1 VHAALSAERS
11 RSNSANVR
19 ADDPHSFEVLCSV
32 CMASTA
38 TRAPVSPQDYLA
50 IERAAETKHELWRG
64 EVFAMAGA
72 SFAHNRIVAN
82 LLAELRDALA
92 NGPCVALP
100 SDMKLHVPSRDGF
113 VYPDA
118 SIVCG
123 SPEFFDATN
132 DVLTNP
138 SAVFEVLSDSTERF
152 DRGAKFVG
160 YRSIPSLRECVLISQ
175 HERRVEHYTRSDD
188 GTWVLHEIEGEGR
201 VAPALG
207 GALELA
213 ALYRDTGT

>member
-1 VHAALSAERS
+1 MLGFGMRSA
-11 RSNSANVR
+11 
-19 ADDPHSFEVLCSV
+19 D
-32 CMASTA
+32 
-38 TRAPVSPQDYLA
+38 TRAPVSPGDYLEL
-50 IERAAETKHELWRG
+50 ERVSETKHELWRG
-64 EVFAMAGA
+64 DVFAKVGA

-82 LLAELRDALA
+82 LLAGLRDALA
-92 NGPCVALP
+92 NGTCVALP
-100 SDMKLHVPSRDGF
+100 SDMKVHVPSRDGF

-123 SPEFFDATN
+123 GPEFFDTAN

-175 HERRVEHYTRSDD
+175 HERRVEHYTRRED
-188 GTWVLHEIEGEGR
+188 GTWVLHEIAGAGS
-201 VAPALG
+201 VALASG
-207 GALELA
+207 GALELE

>member
-1 VHAALSAERS
+1 MLGFS
-11 RSNSANVR
+11 
-19 ADDPHSFEVLCSV
+19 
-32 CMASTA
+32 MASTA
-38 TRAPVSPQDYLA
+38 TGAPVSAQDYLA
-50 IERAAETKHELWRG
+50 IERAAEIKHELWRG

-92 NGPCVALP
+92 IGDCVALP
-100 SDMKLHVPSRDGF
+100 SDMKIHVPSRDGF

-123 SPEFFDATN
+123 APEFFDAAA

-138 SAVFEVLSDSTERF
+138 SAVFEVLSDSTEGF

-160 YRSIPSLRECVLISQ
+160 YRSIPSLREFVLISQ
-175 HERRVEHYTRSDD
+175 HERRVEHYTRREG
-188 GTWVLHEIEGEGR
+188 GTWMLQEYAVEGSASL
-201 VAPALG
+201 VAG

-213 ALYRDTGT
+213 ALYRETGS

>member
-1 VHAALSAERS
+1 MV
-11 RSNSANVR
+11 
-19 ADDPHSFEVLCSV
+19 
-32 CMASTA
+32 STA
-38 TRAPVSPQDYLA
+38 TRAALSPQGYLEF
-50 IERAAETKHELWRG
+50 ERASEIKHELWRG

-72 SFAHNRIVAN
+72 SYAHNRIVAN
-82 LLAELRDALA
+82 LLASLRDALA
-92 NGPCVALP
+92 GTTCVALP
-100 SDMKLHVPSRDGF
+100 SDMKVHVPSRDGF

-138 SAVFEVLSDSTERF
+138 TAVFEVLSDSTERF

-175 HERRVEHYTRSDD
+175 NERHVEHYTRSDA
-188 GTWVLHEIEGEGR
+188 GRWVLQEYPGAGN
-201 VAPALG
+201 VALAAG
-207 GALELA
+207 GSLELD
-213 ALYRDTGT
+213 ALYLDSGI

>member
-1 VHAALSAERS
+1 
-11 RSNSANVR
+11 
-19 ADDPHSFEVLCSV
+19 
-32 CMASTA
+32 MASTA
-38 TRAPVSPQDYLA
+38 TRAPVSARDYLEL
-50 IERAAETKHELWRG
+50 ERAAQTKHELWRG

-82 LLAELRDALA
+82 LLAGLRDALA
-92 NGPCVALP
+92 NGACVALP
-100 SDMKLHVPSRDGF
+100 SDMKVHVPSRDGF

-123 SPEFFDATN
+123 APEFFDATA

-160 YRSIPSLRECVLISQ
+160 YRSILSLRECVLISQ
-175 HERRVEHYTRSDD
+175 HERRVEHYTRRED
-188 GTWVLHEIEGEGR
+188 GTWVLHEYE
-201 VAPALG
+201 VAGSVSLVAG
-207 GALELA
+207 GPLELE
-213 ALYRDTGT
+213 ALYRETGIG